1 MDKSKGRFLA
11 LYKGFLDVAVYRW
24 GREVTIGGK
33 ITGKRVLQP
42 LPMASMVVLLLSM
55 VVKGDT

>member
-11 LYKGFLDVAVYRW
+11 LYKGFLDVAIYRR

-33 ITGKRVLQP
+33 IIGKRVIQP

-55 VVKGDT
+55 VVKGDS